1 VFAPA
6 NYSICQSHY
15 IGNIWPEQN
24 IDADPSLYMSSTKGN
39 HKAWQPLIHSFII
52 AFKQRARDISQMAL
66 PPGTGTHFVGAIWYK
81 QVLSAADCSDVK
93 AVKPDG
99 YATAKDRLTWAVVV
113 DGSATFSVSYGT
125 EDVKLAVG
133 LNFGE
138 FDLKEGPQRVVL
150 RSNGAVVGTA
160 SGGACTHTWCP

>member
-1 VFAPA
+1 MLILR
-6 NYSICQSHY
+6 YTCQVPKATIKH
-15 IGNIWPEQN
+15 G
-24 IDADPSLYMSSTKGN
+24 SLSSTLLSLRSSKEQEIYLR
-39 HKAWQPLIHSFII
+39 WRYLLEPE
-52 AFKQRARDISQMAL
+52 
-66 PPGTGTHFVGAIWYK
+66 PHFVGAIWYK

-160 SGGACTHTWCP
+160 SGGACTYTWCP